1 MGSSSSSEVK
11 VALFSFLSRAL
22 NHQREQEEIDF
33 MRFNPRLRR
42 TSSHGFTLIE
52 LLVVIA
58 IIAVLIALLL
68 PAVQSARE
76 AARRA
81 QCTNNLKQVALA
93 ALNYENQVGG
103 FPIGSPLE
111 PDIILGYQYLEN
123 QSTFVSM
130 LGQFEQQPLYN
141 AMNFSRTIY
150 SGVNSTVYAAGLAT
164 LWCPSDAQII
174 GKRNSF
180 GPYYDNPNLTVAY
193 TSYQGSTGTWYPEV
207 LLFCQAGAPGGATI
221 YPAPMSSCSYYQ
233 PILGEMNG
241 IYRYNVSTTMAAITD
256 GTSNTFL
263 YSEKA
268 NGLYS
273 TNDKLIV
280 STGANDSNCYNWW
293 GDSVSGDSLFTTLY
307 PINAMKKI
315 ANVADGYDVSWSES
329 PSSFH
334 PGGANFAFADGSVH
348 FIKDS
353 ISTWPF
359 NPATGYP
366 LGVSYNSGNGIYTL
380 APGTQV
386 GVFQAL
392 STRAGGEV
400 ISSDSY

>member
-1 MGSSSSSEVK
+1 MR
-11 VALFSFLSRAL
+11 LFSTCRSR
-22 NHQREQEEIDF
+22 R
-33 MRFNPRLRR
+33 
-42 TSSHGFTLIE
+42 GFTLIE

-81 QCTNNLKQVALA
+81 QCTNNLKQIALA
-93 ALNYENQVGG
+93 ALNYENQVGT

-111 PDIILGYQYLEN
+111 PEAAFGWQYIEGH
-123 QSTFVSM
+123 STFVAM
-130 LGQFEQQPLYN
+130 LGQFEQQPLFN
-141 AMNFSRTIY
+141 AMNFSRSIY
-150 SGVNSTVYAAGLAT
+150 TGANSTVYAAGLAT
-164 LWCPSDAQII
+164 LWCPSDGQIV
-174 GKRNSF
+174 GKRISF
-180 GPYYDNPNLTVAY
+180 GPYTAAQNPNLTVAY
-193 TSYQGSTGTWYPEV
+193 TSYQGCTGTWYPEV
-207 LLFCQAGAPGGATI
+207 LILCQSGTPGGATI
-221 YPAPMSSCSYYQ
+221 YPAPMSSCPYYT
-233 PILGEMNG
+233 PLANGMNG
-241 IYRYNVSTTMAAITD
+241 IYRYNTPTPISGITD

-268 NGLYS
+268 NGAFS
-273 TNDKLIV
+273 TNDSLINP
-280 STGANDSNCYNWW
+280 GANDSNCYNWW
-293 GDSVSGDSLFTTLY
+293 ADAVSGDSLFTTLY
-307 PINAMKKI
+307 PINAMRKI
-315 ANVADGYDVSWSES
+315 PNVLDEYDVSWSES

-359 NPATGYP
+359 NPATGKP
-366 LGVSYNSGNGIYTL
+366 LGVTDTNGVYTL